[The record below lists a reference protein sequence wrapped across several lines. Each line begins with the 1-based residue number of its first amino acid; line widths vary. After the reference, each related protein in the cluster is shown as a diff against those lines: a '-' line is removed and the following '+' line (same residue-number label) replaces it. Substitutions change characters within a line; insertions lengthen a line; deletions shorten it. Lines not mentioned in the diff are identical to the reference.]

1 MPALSRSF
9 QSVSLKVFS
18 RASVV
23 GVLSAGLE
31 VGCRHSDFIDAQTG
45 AGADPVLWE
54 AGKNQ
59 QAGKK

>member
-1 MPALSRSF
+1 MPSIVEVVPERVVEGF
-9 QSVSLKVFS
+9 QQS
-18 RASVV
+18 SVV